1 MSLNRKQILFVIL
14 AGFFIANVL
23 IAEIIGVKLVAM
35 GSLQLTLGIILW
47 PVVFL
52 TTDILNEFY
61 GKKAVRMISILSF
74 FLILYMYG
82 IYYITIHSKAM
93 ANSPVGDEAFGTV
106 FKPVLNIL
114 LASDFAF
121 LVAQLIDIFLF
132 WTFRN
137 LTNGKMIWL
146 RATAST
152 VISQFFDTFL
162 VQGIAFYLPGTW
174 TFHQLLVYGGNA
186 YLVKLGIAVC
196 LIPFIYAGH
205 YFVKHFLRNSDSTLP
220 QS

>member
-47 PVVFL
+47 PIVFL

-61 GKKAVRMISILSF
+61 GKKAVRIISILSF

-82 IYYITIHSKAM
+82 IYWIAIHSKAISH
-93 ANSPVGDEAFGTV
+93 SPVGDEAFKTV

-121 LVAQLIDIFLF
+121 LAAQFIDIFLF

-152 VISQFFDTFL
+152 IISQFFDTFL

-174 TFHQLLVYGGNA
+174 TFNELLTYGGNA
-186 YLVKLGIAVC
+186 YLVKLGIAIC

-205 YFVKHFLRNSDSTLP
+205 FALRNILRESHS
-220 QS
+220 